1 MDEAGS
7 SNIRI
12 NDPNFQNI
20 ISDILAEN
28 CSDVSDDVTDNMC
41 IDSNHNSESEQNVS
55 ESDESETES
64 NTDNDDD
71 IRPSKFLYG
80 KNKFKWSVEEFA
92 SKNTRTARHN
102 IITKL
107 PGLHGPIKQFSDTA
121 RPSEI

>member
-55 ESDESETES
+55 ESDESGT
-64 NTDNDDD
+64 
-71 IRPSKFLYG
+71 
-80 KNKFKWSVEEFA
+80 
-92 SKNTRTARHN
+92 
-102 IITKL
+102 
-107 PGLHGPIKQFSDTA
+107 
-121 RPSEI
+121 

>member
-20 ISDILAEN
+20 ISDILSEN

-92 SKNTRTARHN
+92 SKNTRTV
-102 IITKL
+102 
-107 PGLHGPIKQFSDTA
+107 
-121 RPSEI
+121 